1 MIAIVKS
8 DFNTEITALLL
19 QGCEDQLTTLG
30 KKFKTFTCPGAVET
44 VAYSKFLID
53 KNQFEAIIVIGAI
66 IKGDTDHYEYV
77 CQYVT
82 NGISHLSALSP
93 IPIIFGILTTQ
104 NEELADSVAQEQGYD
119 DAVWVGE
126 NMPAMHSLW
135 DGNSFT
141 PATTEYLISIG
152 VITPIA
158 EAEEILSELN

>member
-30 KKFKTFTCPGAVET
+30 KEFKTFTCPGAVET

-104 NEELADSVAQEQGYD
+104 NEELAMERAAIEKMNKGKEFADTAIFMANAFS
-119 DAVWVGE
+119 
-126 NMPAMHSLW
+126 
-135 DGNSFT
+135 SFK
-141 PATTEYLISIG
+141 
-152 VITPIA
+152 
-158 EAEEILSELN
+158 

>member
-104 NEELADSVAQEQGYD
+104 NEELAMERAAIDKMNKGKEFADTAIFMANAFS
-119 DAVWVGE
+119 
-126 NMPAMHSLW
+126 
-135 DGNSFT
+135 SFK
-141 PATTEYLISIG
+141 
-152 VITPIA
+152 
-158 EAEEILSELN
+158 